1 MSLLSYRYKKDVL
14 GRLFSLKCRGNLNL
28 STILLICWINL
39 SLFFYVEYQME
50 YLMKSLSTSPSF
62 ILDGALNGSKLTLAA
77 IRFSQ

>member
-1 MSLLSYRYKKDVL
+1 MQKSPDCA
-14 GRLFSLKCRGNLNL
+14 GFSGGSIGRGNLNL

-39 SLFFYVEYQME
+39 GFFVYVEYQME

-77 IRFSQ
+77 IRLSQ